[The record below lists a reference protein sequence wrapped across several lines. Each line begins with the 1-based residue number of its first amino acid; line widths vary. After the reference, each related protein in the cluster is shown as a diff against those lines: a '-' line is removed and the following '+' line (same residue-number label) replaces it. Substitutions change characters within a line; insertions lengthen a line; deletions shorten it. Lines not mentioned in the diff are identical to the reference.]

1 MDASSHL
8 DDSLNAAADAYLK
21 QSEVVAELRS
31 KSSCNAEDLAAAETH
46 LRDLKRQVDAARKA
60 KESVDGPTNDVSA
73 FNRAGTEGLL
83 KRRFFIAPS
92 FEIYGGVAGLYDY
105 GPPGCSVKNNLLAFW
120 RQHFVVEEA
129 MLELEASCL
138 TPEPVL
144 KASGHVDKF
153 SDLMV
158 KDAVTGSC
166 YRADHLLRDHLVSLL
181 QDTNAD
187 LTQGQREEIE
197 ALRER
202 LDELSQQEMD
212 EMLNKYGA
220 KAPETSNA
228 LTPAYPFNLMFATQI
243 GPSGL
248 LPGYLRPET
257 AQGIFVNFK
266 RLLEYMGGKLPFAC
280 AQIGLAFRNEISPR
294 AGLLRVREF
303 QQAEI
308 EHFVN
313 AEDKTHPKFGNIRDV
328 KINMYGRSQ
337 QMRPPYRP
345 IVTTIGAAVDEGII
359 ANETLGYFIGR
370 TAMLVDKIGMKWEH
384 VRFRQHLEHEM
395 AHYASDC
402 WDLEI
407 NCSYGWVECA
417 GLADRSAFDLGNH
430 SEKSGQELT
439 AREVYAEPRHRE
451 VLAAI
456 PNKGLLGRTFK
467 KDAQT
472 IMKALANME
481 EAELLALQA
490 ALASKG
496 KASVI
501 GFEVTKDQIS
511 FKVEKRTETG
521 RNYYPSVI
529 EPSFGVGRLLYCLWE
544 HCYYVREGGE
554 GEDGSAIR
562 AVLGLRPSMAPVKC
576 AVLPLSKNALFE
588 DMVKEV
594 GQLLGRAGLIN
605 RVDDSGQS
613 IGRRYA
619 RADEIGTPFGIT
631 VDFKSTEDRTVT
643 VRERDSTKQIRCKI
657 EEAVETIRELV
668 AERKTWAQ
676 VCVQFGVLEDV

>member
-1 MDASSHL
+1 
-8 DDSLNAAADAYLK
+8 
-21 QSEVVAELRS
+21 
-31 KSSCNAEDLAAAETH
+31 
-46 LRDLKRQVDAARKA
+46 
-60 KESVDGPTNDVSA
+60 
-73 FNRAGTEGLL
+73 
-83 KRRFFIAPS
+83 
-92 FEIYGGVAGLYDY
+92 
-105 GPPGCSVKNNLLAFW
+105 
-120 RQHFVVEEA
+120 

-158 KDAVTGSC
+158 KDAVTGTC

-181 QDTNAD
+181 QDTQSD

-202 LDELSQQEMD
+202 LDELSQKEMD
-212 EMLNKYGA
+212 EMLSMYGA

-280 AQIGLAFRNEISPR
+280 AQIGLSFRNEISPR

-337 QMRPPYRP
+337 QMRPPYKP
-345 IVTTIGAAVDEGII
+345 IVTSIGAAVDEGII

-370 TAMLVDKIGMKWEH
+370 TAVLVDKIGMKWEH

-472 IMKALANME
+472 IMKSLASME

-501 GFEVTKDQIS
+501 GFEVTKDQIT

-643 VRERDSTKQIRCKI
+643 VRERDSTKQIRCTI
-657 EEAVETIRELV
+657 ENAVETIRELV

-676 VCVQFGVLEDV
+676 VCDQFGVIEDV